1 MNSNPR
7 LENTRKNGSSIDEA
21 DCIERIR
28 DLKTILAGVLYY
40 QPEYKIF
47 KITKMKKKIVL
58 IGNGMTG
65 YKFCEKFAGSPLS
78 KAYELVV
85 FGEERHPAYDRVH
98 LTSYYTGTIPAEL
111 FLAPAAW
118 YQENQIEL
126 LTNEKVIAIDRDA
139 KTVTS
144 EKDKT
149 YSYDILVLATGSSAF
164 VPPIKGIEKQGVFV
178 YRTFDDID
186 NIKQYI
192 PQSRKAAVIGGGL
205 LGLEAAKALLD
216 DGLPTSI
223 VEFASRLMPRQLDLQ
238 GASILK
244 AKLEGFKLE
253 VLLNK
258 STEKIIGNGS
268 IQGLKF
274 TDGSELDADLLVIS
288 AGIRP
293 RDELAQHAGL
303 EVHPRGGIVV
313 NSKMETADPS
323 IFAIG
328 ECVVVHNMVWG
339 LVAPCYE
346 MAETLIKNLQGGTS
360 EFLGFDLSS
369 KLKLIGTDV
378 ASFGDALIESD
389 KIKTIVYENKAS
401 GIYKRLNL
409 SEDGKYLLGGILVG
423 EAEEYNLL
431 KQVVNNKMVLP
442 ANPEDFILGARG
454 GDGAAGISVGDLPDT
469 ASICSCE
476 NVDKG
481 AILKAIENEAA
492 EAVPLIKKC
501 TKAGTG
507 CGGCIP
513 MLDDLLTCYMKA
525 QGREVRKTI
534 CEHFSYTRQELY
546 DLIKVNEI
554 KSFGGLLRAYGSGSG
569 CETCKP
575 VVASLLASIWNDVIV
590 KHDTIQDTNDRFLA
604 NIQQRGVYSVVPRI
618 PGGEITPEKLIVIGS
633 VAKKYD
639 LYTKITGGQRIDL
652 FGARVDQ
659 LPDIWDELIDAG
671 FESGHAYGKALR
683 TVKSCVGSTWCR
695 YGMHDSVSFAIEVE
709 NRYKG
714 LRSPH
719 KLKGGV
725 SGCVREC
732 AEARGKDFGI
742 IATEKGWNLFV
753 CGNGGANPRHADLL
767 ASDIDKETVVKYLDR
782 FLMFYIKTAEPLTR
796 TSKWLAGL
804 EGGLGY
810 LKDVIVKDS
819 LGIGEK
825 LETEMAELISHYQC
839 EWTTVVRNPEMRK
852 KFRHFVNSD
861 KTDDTIKFVS
871 MRNQKIPA
879 KTV

>member
-1 MNSNPR
+1 M
-7 LENTRKNGSSIDEA
+7 
-21 DCIERIR
+21 
-28 DLKTILAGVLYY
+28 
-40 QPEYKIF
+40 
-47 KITKMKKKIVL
+47 MKKIIL

-65 YKFCEKFAGSPLS
+65 FKFCEKFAASSLS
-78 KAYELVV
+78 KEFELLV
-85 FGEERHPAYDRVH
+85 FGEEKHPAYDRVH
-98 LTSYYTGTIPAEL
+98 LTSYYTGTTPEDL
-111 FLAPAAW
+111 YMAPSNW
-118 YQENQIEL
+118 YQENKIHL
-126 LTNEKVIAIDRDA
+126 LTNEKIIAIDREL
-139 KTVTS
+139 KNITS
-144 EKDKT
+144 GKDIT
-149 YSYDILVLATGSSAF
+149 YSYDILILATGSSAF
-164 VPPIKGIEKQGVFV
+164 VPPIKGLDKKGVFV
-178 YRTFDDID
+178 YRTLDDID
-186 NIKQYI
+186 KIKKYI
-192 PQSRKAAVIGGGL
+192 PKAKKAAIIGGGL
-205 LGLEAAKALLD
+205 LGLEAAKAVLD

-223 VEFASRLMPRQLDLQ
+223 VEFAPRLMPRQLDTQ
-238 GASILK
+238 GADILK
-244 AKLEGFKLE
+244 SKLQNLNLE

-258 STEKIIGNGS
+258 STEKIIGNGKLE
-268 IQGLKF
+268 GLQF
-274 TDGSELDADLLVIS
+274 TDGSQLNVDLLVIS

-293 RDELAQHAGL
+293 RDELAQKSGL
-303 EVHPRGGIVV
+303 DVHPGGGIIV
-313 NSKMETADPS
+313 NSKMETTDSS

-346 MAETLIKNLQGGTS
+346 MAETLIDNLQNGKS

-378 ASFGDALIESD
+378 ASFGNALVDSENT
-389 KIKTIVYENKAS
+389 KTIIYENKAR

-409 SEDGKYLLGGILVG
+409 SSDGKYLLGGILVG
-423 EAEEYNLL
+423 EADEFNLL

-442 ANPEDFILGARG
+442 ENPEDFILGARG
-454 GDGAAGISVGDLPDT
+454 AEGSAGIGVADLPDN
-469 ASICSCE
+469 AIICSCE
-476 NVDKG
+476 NISKGDILNSIDKNG
-481 AILKAIENEAA
+481 AET
-492 EAVPLIKKC
+492 VPLIKKC

-507 CGGCIP
+507 CGGCAP
-513 MLDDLLTCYMKA
+513 MLDDLLTHYMKS

-534 CEHFSYTRQELY
+534 CEHFNYTRQELY

-554 KSFGGLLRAYGSGSG
+554 RSFDLLLETFGKGLG

-575 VVASLLASIWNDVIV
+575 LVASLLSSIWNDIIV
-590 KHDTIQDTNDRFLA
+590 KQDTIQDTNDRFLA

-618 PGGEITPEKLIVIGS
+618 PAGEITPDKLILIGK

-659 LPDIWDELIDAG
+659 LPNIWEELIEGG
-671 FESGHAYGKALR
+671 FESGHAYGKSLR

-695 YGMHDSVSFAIEVE
+695 FGMHDSVSFAIEIE

-767 ASDIDKETVVKYLDR
+767 ASDISKKSVIKYLDR
-782 FLMFYIKTAEPLTR
+782 FLMYYIKTAEPLTR
-796 TSKWLAGL
+796 TSKWLSSL
-804 EGGLGY
+804 DGGLNY
-810 LKDVIVKDS
+810 LQDVVINDS
-819 LGIGEK
+819 LGLGEK
-825 LETEMAELISHYQC
+825 LEQEMQELISHYKC
-839 EWTTVVRNPEMRK
+839 EWTEVVKSPELRK

-861 KTDDTIKFVS
+861 KADENIKFVS
-871 MRNQKIPA
+871 LRDQKMPA
-879 KTV
+879 K

>member
-1 MNSNPR
+1 
-7 LENTRKNGSSIDEA
+7 
-21 DCIERIR
+21 
-28 DLKTILAGVLYY
+28 
-40 QPEYKIF
+40 
-47 KITKMKKKIVL
+47 MKKRIIL

-65 YKFCEKFAGSPLS
+65 YKFCEKFVESALTHD
-78 KAYELVV
+78 YDLLV
-85 FGEERHPAYDRVH
+85 FGEEPHPAYDRVH
-98 LTSYYTGTIPAEL
+98 LTSYYTGTVPEEL
-111 FLAPAAW
+111 LLAPAGW
-118 YQENQIEL
+118 YADHGIEL
-126 LTNEKVIAIDRDA
+126 RTHERITEIDRVK
-139 KTVTS
+139 KTISS
-144 EKDKT
+144 EKGLN

-164 VPPIKGIEKQGVFV
+164 VPPIDGIEKQGVFV

-186 NIKQYI
+186 KIKAYI
-192 PQSRKAAVIGGGL
+192 PNAKKAAVIGGGL
-205 LGLEAAKALLD
+205 LGLEAAKAVLD
-216 DGLPTSI
+216 DGLPTSV
-223 VEFASRLMPRQLDLQ
+223 VEFAPRLMPRQLDLQ
-238 GASILK
+238 GAEILK
-244 AKLEGFKLE
+244 SKLEEFNLE

-258 STEKIIGNGS
+258 STKKIIGNGS
-268 IQGLKF
+268 IQGLEF
-274 TDGSELDADLLVIS
+274 NDGSKLDADLLVIS

-293 RDELAQHAGL
+293 RDELAQKADL

-313 NSKMETADPS
+313 NSKMQTADPS

-346 MAETLIKNLQGGTS
+346 MAEVLIQNLLGES
-360 EFLGFDLSS
+360 KEFLGFDLSS

-378 ASFGDALIESD
+378 ASFGDALLQDESV
-389 KIKTIVYENKAS
+389 KTIVYENKAR

-409 SEDGKYLLGGILVG
+409 TADGKYLVGGILVG
-423 EAEEYNLL
+423 EAEEYNML

-442 ANPEDFILGARG
+442 ENPEDFILGARG
-454 GDGAAGISVGDLPDT
+454 GEGGAGISIADLPDD
-469 ASICSCE
+469 ANICSCE
-476 NVDKG
+476 NINKG
-481 AILKAIENEAA
+481 TILNVIENDGA
-492 EAVPLIKKC
+492 EAVPLIKRC

-507 CGGCIP
+507 CGGCVP
-513 MLDDLLTCYMKA
+513 MLDDLLTHYMKS

-534 CEHFSYTRQELY
+534 CEHFNYTRQELY

-554 KSFGGLLRAYGSGSG
+554 KSFNALLKAYGKGSG
-569 CETCKP
+569 CEICKP
-575 VVASLLASIWNDVIV
+575 VTASLLASIWNEMIV

-618 PGGEITPEKLIVIGS
+618 PGGEITPDKLIVIGQ
-633 VAKKYD
+633 VARKYE

-652 FGARVDQ
+652 LGARVDQ
-659 LPDIWDELIDAG
+659 LPEIWEELIAAG

-695 YGMHDSVSFAIEVE
+695 YGMDDSVSFAVEVE

-742 IATEKGWNLFV
+742 IATDKGWNLFV

-767 ASDIDKETVVKYLDR
+767 ASDLDKETCIKYLDR
-782 FLMFYIKTAEPLTR
+782 FLMFYIKTAGPLVR
-796 TSKWLAGL
+796 TSKWLSEL

-810 LKDVIVKDS
+810 LRDVIVKDS
-819 LGIGEK
+819 LGIGTK
-825 LETEMAELISHYQC
+825 LEEEMQELVSHYQC
-839 EWTTVVRNPEMRK
+839 EWTSVVRNPEMRK

-861 KTDDTIKFVS
+861 QIDKNIKYTPL
-871 MRNQKIPA
+871 RGQKMPA
-879 KTV
+879 KA

>member
-1 MNSNPR
+1 
-7 LENTRKNGSSIDEA
+7 
-21 DCIERIR
+21 
-28 DLKTILAGVLYY
+28 
-40 QPEYKIF
+40 
-47 KITKMKKKIVL
+47 MKKRIVL

-65 YKFCEKFAGSPLS
+65 YKFCEKFVASSLVHE
-78 KAYELVV
+78 YELLV
-85 FGEERHPAYDRVH
+85 FGEEPHPAYDRVH
-98 LTSYYTGTIPAEL
+98 LTSYYTGTVPEEL
-111 FLAPAAW
+111 LLAPAGW
-118 YQENQIEL
+118 YAEHGIEL
-126 LTNEKVIAIDRDA
+126 RTHERITSIDRNS
-139 KTVTS
+139 KTIIS
-144 EKDKT
+144 EKNLS
-149 YSYDILVLATGSSAF
+149 YSYDILILSTGSSAF
-164 VPPIKGIEKQGVFV
+164 VPPIEGVEKKGVFV

-186 NIKQYI
+186 KIKAYI
-192 PQSRKAAVIGGGL
+192 PNAKKAAVIGGGL
-205 LGLEAAKALLD
+205 LGLEAAKAVLD

-223 VEFASRLMPRQLDLQ
+223 IEFAPRLMPRQLDPQ
-238 GASILK
+238 GAEILK
-244 AKLEGFKLE
+244 SKLEEFNLE
-253 VLLNK
+253 VMLNK
-258 STEKIIGNGS
+258 STKCIMGNGS
-268 IQGLKF
+268 VQGLEF
-274 TDGSELDADLLVIS
+274 NDGSKLDTDLLVIS

-293 RDELAQHAGL
+293 RDELAKQAGL

-313 NSKMETADPS
+313 NSKMETADPG

-346 MAETLIKNLQGGTS
+346 MAEVLVQNLQGDS
-360 EFLGFDLSS
+360 KEFLGFDLSS

-378 ASFGDALIESD
+378 ASFGDALVED
-389 KIKTIVYENKAS
+389 KNIKTIVYENKAR

-409 SEDGKYLLGGILVG
+409 TADGKYLLGGILVG
-423 EAEEYNLL
+423 EAEEYNML

-442 ANPEDFILGARG
+442 ENPEDFILGARG
-454 GDGAAGISVGDLPDT
+454 GEGAAGISVGDLPDA

-476 NVDKG
+476 NISKG
-481 AILKAIENEAA
+481 QIMQAIEQDGA
-492 EAVPLIKKC
+492 EALPLIKKC

-507 CGGCIP
+507 CGGCVP
-513 MLDDLLTCYMKA
+513 MLDDLLTHYMKS

-534 CEHFSYTRQELY
+534 CEHFNYTRQELY

-554 KSFGGLLRAYGSGSG
+554 KTFNDLLATYGKGSG
-569 CETCKP
+569 CELCKP
-575 VVASLLASIWNDVIV
+575 LTASLLASIWNDVIV

-618 PGGEITPEKLIVIGS
+618 PGGEITPDKLIVIGQ

-659 LPDIWDELIDAG
+659 LPNIWEELIDAG

-695 YGMHDSVSFAIEVE
+695 FGMDDSVSFAIEVE

-742 IATEKGWNLFV
+742 IATDKGWNLFV

-767 ASDIDKETVVKYLDR
+767 ASDLDKETCVRYLDR
-782 FLMFYIKTAEPLTR
+782 FLMFYIKTAGPLTR
-796 TSKWLAGL
+796 TSKWLSEL

-825 LETEMAELISHYQC
+825 LEQEMKELISHYQC
-839 EWTTVVRNPEMRK
+839 EWTTVVRNEEMRK

-861 KTDDTIKFVS
+861 QIDENIKYVP
-871 MRNQKIPA
+871 MRGQKMPA
-879 KTV
+879 KV